1 MYFTG
6 KTSSKNSTSFKTNNM
21 KRKFYYIMALT
32 GFFGLFTL
40 LMLWNTILAPSTRL
54 PVALV
59 LLVVITPILIPFKGL
74 LNGNLKSCVWM
85 SFISLFYFTHG
96 VSEVYVDPERFYYGL
111 LEVIFSLLLC
121 AGSAF
126 YVYSAEKTK

>member
-1 MYFTG
+1 
-6 KTSSKNSTSFKTNNM
+6 M
-21 KRKFYYIMALT
+21 KRKYYYIMAIS

-40 LMLWNTILAPSTRL
+40 LMLWNTILSPSTRL

-59 LLVVITPILIPFKGL
+59 LLAVITPILLPFKGL
-74 LNGNLKSCVWM
+74 LNGNLKSCIWM

-96 VSEVYVDPERFYYGL
+96 VSELYVAPKEFYYAL
-111 LEVIFSLLLC
+111 LEVFFSLLLC